1 MAEESVCE
9 SLNDGKKLG
18 YDMYMIPEA
27 IVGKSQE
34 SKGETIRKLA
44 EKGIRILDIN
54 SLKNV
59 KEKNMLKN

>member
-27 IVGKSQE
+27 IAGKSQK
-34 SKGETIRKLA
+34 SKDETPK
-44 EKGIRILDIN
+44 
-54 SLKNV
+54 
-59 KEKNMLKN
+59 